1 MCRVIYSDDSEIGLC
16 GQLCWLPAQQPSLSL
31 APCGI
36 PILFRYQ
43 LLHRATS
50 LGASS
55 PYCSSR
61 ARPNWCNGN
70 WFSLAFIG
78 SSTECDLVSA
88 EETEVLLEVLG
99 EKKCINSTESHW
111 KEMVSLVPVDVMS
124 RCHKWYC
131 YSSPATCLRMK
142 EMPRMVD
149 QRDWKSLDPC

>member
-99 EKKCINSTESHW
+99 EKNVLIPQRVIGKKWFLLFQWMLCLDAINDTAIAVLLPVWGWRKCPGW
-111 KEMVSLVPVDVMS
+111 
-124 RCHKWYC
+124 
-131 YSSPATCLRMK
+131 
-142 EMPRMVD
+142 
-149 QRDWKSLDPC
+149 